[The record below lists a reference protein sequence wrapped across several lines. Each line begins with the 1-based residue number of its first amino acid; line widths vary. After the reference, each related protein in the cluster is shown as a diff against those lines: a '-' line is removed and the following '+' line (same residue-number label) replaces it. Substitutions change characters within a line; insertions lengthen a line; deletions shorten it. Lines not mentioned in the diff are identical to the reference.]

1 MLHLVTHRNRD
12 AHVGLLSA
20 MHRDRKRVFVDLMRW
35 DLPHHDGEEKDDF
48 DDDRAEYLILEG
60 DRSGEHIASLRL
72 LPTTDPHLLDTTF
85 ARLCEEPVPRGADVR
100 EITRLCLPFRRRLPE
115 RIAAR
120 NILARG
126 IVDFGLLTGVSS
138 YTAVCNMGFLS
149 ELLSAGWRCRPL
161 GLPQTV
167 AGELAGALQIFI
179 DPHTLDLLSLN
190 WRCDPSGPR
199 VIAFDSVAA

>member
-1 MLHLVTHRNRD
+1 MLHLVTHRNRS
-12 AHVGLLSA
+12 AHAALLSA

-35 DLPHHDGEEKDDF
+35 DLPHCDGEERDDF
-48 DDDRAEYLILEG
+48 DDERAEYLILEG
-60 DRSGEHIASLRL
+60 DRTGDHIASLRL
-72 LPTTDPHLLDTTF
+72 LPTTGPHLLDTTF
-85 ARLCEEPVPRGADVR
+85 AWLCEGSVPRGADVR
-100 EITRLCLPFRRRLPE
+100 EITRLCLPYRRRLPE

-120 NILARG
+120 NILARA

-138 YTAVCNMGFLS
+138 YTAVCNTGFLS

-161 GLPQTV
+161 GLPQPV

-179 DPHTLDLLSLN
+179 EPNTLDLLSQN

-199 VIAFDSVAA
+199 VIAFHPMAA

>member
-1 MLHLVTHRNRD
+1 MLHLVDRRNRHLH
-12 AHVGLLSA
+12 AALLRN
-20 MHRDRKRVFVDLMRW
+20 MFRDRKRVFVDLMGW
-35 DLPHHDGEEKDDF
+35 DLAHADDEERDAF

-60 DRSGEHIASLRL
+60 DQPGDHVASLRF
-72 LPTTDPHLLDTTF
+72 LPTTEAHLLDTAF
-85 ARLCEEPVPRGADVR
+85 AWLCEGAVPRGAEVR

-120 NILARG
+120 NVMARA
-126 IVDFGLLTGVSS
+126 IVDYGLLTGITS

-161 GLPQTV
+161 GLPQPV

-179 DPHTLDLLSLN
+179 DPNTLDLLSRN
-190 WRCDPSGPR
+190 WRCDPAGSR
-199 VIAFDSVAA
+199 VIAFDSIAA